1 MTSRVGASQGR
12 QRQRQHRRQQLSL
25 QHENHGWSIGF
36 QSANDRDV
44 KPRVSSLYCRH
55 ACAGVVRGCGRQ
67 LIGAITNLIS
77 YWVLGLPLAALLAFR
92 FELGVHGLWTGL
104 LVATTV
110 QVSILEA

>member
-1 MTSRVGASQGR
+1 MGASQER
-12 QRQRQHRRQQLSL
+12 QWQRQRRSL
-25 QHENHGWSIGF
+25 QHGNRGCSICF
-36 QSANDRDV
+36 HSAHDPV

-67 LIGAITNLIS
+67 LVGAITNLIS

-104 LVATTV
+104 LVATSV
-110 QVSILEA
+110 QVSISEA